1 MKDGVVGTLES
12 FHFVWP
18 QALLLML
25 FLPVWWYHYAQSIR
39 RQIEQQALVFSYT
52 ALVAQL
58 TKVTQQGKSWKRL
71 LYPCTLCFIFL
82 SLIVALARPMVNI
95 PVSVQSADVILVLDI
110 SLSMMA
116 NDIKPT
122 RLEAAKRAAA
132 NFISDLPENIRVG
145 LTVFAGDVYVL
156 SPPTRKHAE
165 LIADLDALR
174 QDDLKPRTEIG
185 SALHAA
191 LQILAKEKSKAQRAT
206 AQSKSSHSKL
216 QKEESPI
223 SNPTESNTNRDQAIV
238 LLSDGDSHEG
248 YPWDRAAMDA
258 EKAHVRIDAIGIGSA
273 QGGVI
278 HYQGMEL
285 PVSFDERTLRQIAQI
300 AHGQYFRAYQASDFQ
315 AAYSQIQAHT
325 VHTENMDVE
334 LSFIFAGL
342 ALIGLLGITLKSRNI

>member
-1 MKDGVVGTLES
+1 MKDGFVGTLES

-25 FLPVWWYHYAQSIR
+25 LLPVWWYHYAQSIR
-39 RQIEQQALVFSYT
+39 YQIEQQALVFSYT

-58 TKVTQQGKSWKRL
+58 TKLTQQGKAWKRL
-71 LYPCTLCFIFL
+71 LYPCTLCIIFL

-95 PVSVQSADVILVLDI
+95 PISVQSADVILVLDI

-116 NDIKPT
+116 DDIKPT

-132 NFISDLPENIRVG
+132 HFIRDLPENIRVG
-145 LTVFAGDVYVL
+145 LTVFAGDIYVL
-156 SPPTRKHAE
+156 SPPTRKHTE

-191 LQILAKEKSKAQRAT
+191 LQILAKEKSKAQRPAV
-206 AQSKSSHSKL
+206 QSKSSHSKL
-216 QKEESPI
+216 QKEESLTP
-223 SNPTESNTNRDQAIV
+223 NPTESAQRDQAIV

-273 QGGVI
+273 QGGLI

-315 AAYSQIQAHT
+315 EAYSQIQAHT
-325 VHTENMDVE
+325 VHTENMDLE
-334 LSFIFAGL
+334 LSFVFAGL
-342 ALIGLLGITLKSRNI
+342 ALIGLLGITLKRRSI